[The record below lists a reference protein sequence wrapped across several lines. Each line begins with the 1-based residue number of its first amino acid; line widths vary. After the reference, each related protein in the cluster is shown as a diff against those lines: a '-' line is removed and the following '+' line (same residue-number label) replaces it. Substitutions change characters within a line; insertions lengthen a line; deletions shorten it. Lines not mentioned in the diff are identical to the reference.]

1 MDPLVLNVLERFIC
15 GDRVSSSPRIA
26 RIVKEDGKYCVKS
39 EDPSSTWSGGCY
51 KSKGEAE
58 KRLREIEYFKHKSA
72 AIKLAVRKAMLRP

>member
-15 GDRVSSSPRIA
+15 GDRVSSSPRI
-26 RIVKEDGKYCVKS
+26 
-39 EDPSSTWSGGCY
+39 PSSTWSGGCY